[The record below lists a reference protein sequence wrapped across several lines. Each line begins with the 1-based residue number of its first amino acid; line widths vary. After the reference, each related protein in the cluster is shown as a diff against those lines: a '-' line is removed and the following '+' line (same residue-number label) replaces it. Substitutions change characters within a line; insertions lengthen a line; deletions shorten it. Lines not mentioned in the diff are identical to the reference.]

1 MDGSTARAVL
11 GIGPGANR
19 AEIEIA
25 FRSAAKRAHPDAG
38 GTSESFRQLCEART
52 LLKRAAPTHTLPF
65 LDAASLG
72 HAGSWGAPRRPSR
85 VTRSFAE
92 ELRIAA
98 ARVG

>member
-19 AEIEIA
+19 ADIEIA

-38 GTSESFRQLCEART
+38 GTSDSFRQLCEART
-52 LLKRAAPTHTLPF
+52 LLKRSAPVQTLPF
-65 LDAASLG
+65 LNAASLED
-72 HAGSWGAPRRPSR
+72 AGSWGTPRRPSR

-92 ELRIAA
+92 ELRIAE
-98 ARVG
+98 ARVR